1 MIGRRGSRPA
11 SIEENSGSVGRTFPL
26 ERDTKI
32 PRERDISQKER
43 ERKGNPF
50 MFSVKS
56 KLLRGEKGLVLT
68 LDQR

>member
-1 MIGRRGSRPA
+1 MIRRRGSRPA

-26 ERDTKI
+26 ERDKKFPERRRI
-32 PRERDISQKER
+32 PRKRER
-43 ERKGNPF
+43 EDNPF

-68 LDQR
+68 LDQL